1 MVLQHQAAQAL
12 FQHVRV
18 DLGGGDVRVTEQ
30 LLYGTQVGA
39 AVQQMAGE
47 SMTEHVRAV
56 AAGIDTGFQCQLLEL
71 LGESLS
77 REMPLRAP
85 RREEPPRLQ
94 HRRQPIVVLVL
105 AHFKIAVEGRA
116 GCSVQR
122 YHPLAAT
129 FALNGEH
136 ARVPLEDGTWQRH
149 KLRNAH
155 ASRIKQFDQTVE
167 TERSEPLAARGFR
180 NPISGSRDEPIDL
193 CNRKRLW

>member
-47 SMTEHVRAV
+47 SMTEHVRAD

-71 LGESLS
+71 LGEALP
-77 REMPLRAP
+77 REMPFSAP
-85 RREEPPRLQ
+85 RGEEPTRLQ
-94 HRRQPIVVLVL
+94 HRRQPIVLVL

-129 FALNGEH
+129 LALNGEH
-136 ARVPLEDGTWQRH
+136 ARVPLEDGTWQRD

-167 TERSEPLAARGFR
+167 TERSEPLAA
-180 NPISGSRDEPIDL
+180 
-193 CNRKRLW
+193 